1 MFTATRKGTDGSLLG
16 SLPWTLLAL
25 GVALAPHVL
34 YLPIW
39 ITVTCAACAVLRWQ
53 IERRRW
59 RLPGPLLRMGLAL
72 VCFLGVLGN
81 YETISGV
88 GPGSALLAV
97 MAALK
102 LLETARRRDQFVL
115 LFLSIFLIM
124 ASLLREQYVWS
135 LPYLL
140 VGVLVTMMAWLQMSV
155 SRGVSVRQAFRNS
168 ARLVGY
174 SIPLMVAMW
183 IFFPRIGTPLW
194 SVPIDTSSGVTGLSD
209 EMSPGD
215 ISSLSQ
221 SDAVAFRV
229 RFDGEVPVP
238 QDRYWRG
245 LVLHR
250 FNGRTWTGSEPTIG
264 RRDDM
269 PIEYLGNP
277 LSYEI
282 TMEPTRQH
290 WVLALDLPYEWSLD
304 MTYMGRRQQLARA
317 QPVDQRVVYTAV
329 SYPEF
334 RVERQINRFWHEY
347 YQRLP
352 EGTNPRSR
360 ALATDMRTR
369 AGSDRE
375 YVNAVMQ
382 MFNQEAFYYTLQPP
396 SLGSNPVDEFL
407 FSSRRGFCEHYA
419 SAFSVMMRAAGIPAR
434 VVIGYQGGEVN
445 PMSDYMIVRQ
455 SDAHAW
461 TEVWLSG
468 AGWTRVDPTSAVAPE
483 RIDTGMSG
491 AMFDGVGA
499 SWGLSAPTQL
509 MHRLTLAWDMINEK
523 WNAWI
528 LAYGPDN
535 QESFMEWLGMDEPD
549 LRKMLLTLVGLIAIM
564 LAGVTGLLALRYRP
578 PQRDRAERLY
588 RRFTQRAGVKPERG
602 EPPLA
607 FLSRLAMARPDLA
620 TDASRITHAYLATRY
635 GPPAPGNLDA
645 LQSLIAAFRPARR
658 QPAPTATT

>member
-1 MFTATRKGTDGSLLG
+1 M
-16 SLPWTLLAL
+16 
-25 GVALAPHVL
+25 
-34 YLPIW
+34 I
-39 ITVTCAACAVLRWQ
+39 
-53 IERRRW
+53 
-59 RLPGPLLRMGLAL
+59 
-72 VCFLGVLGN
+72 
-81 YETISGV
+81 
-88 GPGSALLAV
+88 
-97 MAALK
+97 
-102 LLETARRRDQFVL
+102 
-115 LFLSIFLIM
+115 
-124 ASLLREQYVWS
+124 
-135 LPYLL
+135 
-140 VGVLVTMMAWLQMSV
+140 
-155 SRGVSVRQAFRNS
+155 
-168 ARLVGY
+168 
-174 SIPLMVAMW
+174 AMW

-229 RFDGEVPVP
+229 RFDGDIPVP
-238 QDRYWRG
+238 ADRYWRG

-250 FNGRTWTGSEPTIG
+250 FNGRSWTGNEPIAASRT
-264 RRDDM
+264 DV
-269 PIEYLGNP
+269 PIDYLGVP

-304 MTYMGRRQQLARA
+304 RTNMGGRQQLSRA
-317 QPVDQRVVYTAV
+317 QPIDQRVVYTAV

-334 RVERQINRFWHEY
+334 RVETEINRFWYEY

-352 EGTNPRSR
+352 DGTNPRARS
-360 ALATDMRTR
+360 LASDMRER
-369 AGSDRE
+369 AGSDRA

-396 SLGSNPVDEFL
+396 ALGRDPVDEFL

-419 SAFSVMMRAAGIPAR
+419 STFSVMMRAAGIPAR

-483 RIDTGMSG
+483 RIETGMSG

-535 QESFMEWLGMDEPD
+535 QESFMEWLGMDDPD
-549 LRKMLLTLVGLIAIM
+549 LRKMLLTLVALIAIM

-578 PQRDRAERLY
+578 PRRDPAERLY
-588 RRFTQRAGVKPERG
+588 QRFTKRVGIRPNRG

-607 FLSRLAMARPDLA
+607 FLARLAKSRPDLA
-620 TDASRITHAYLATRY
+620 IDAGRITHAYLATRY
-635 GPPAPGNLDA
+635 GPPAPGSIDA
-645 LQSLIAAFRPARR
+645 LRNLIGAFRPTRR
-658 QPAPTATT
+658 QVAPGS

>member
-1 MFTATRKGTDGSLLG
+1 MFATTRKATDGSLLG

-25 GVALAPHVL
+25 GVSLASHVP

-39 ITVTCAACAVLRWQ
+39 ITVTCVACAALRLQ

-59 RLPGPLLRMGLAL
+59 RLPGPLVRMGLAL
-72 VCFLGVLGN
+72 FCFLGVLGT

-140 VGVLVTMMAWLQMSV
+140 TGVLVTMMAWLQMSA
-155 SRGVSVRQAFRNS
+155 SRGVSVRQALGNS
-168 ARLVGY
+168 ARLIAY
-174 SIPLMVAMW
+174 SIPLMIAMW
-183 IFFPRIGTPLW
+183 ILFPRIGTPLW

-229 RFDGEVPVP
+229 RFEGDAPEPK
-238 QDRYWRG
+238 DRYWRG

-250 FNGRTWTGSEPTIG
+250 FNGRSWTGSEPTLG
-264 RRDDM
+264 DRDDM
-269 PIEYLGNP
+269 PIDYLGSP

-334 RVERQINRFWHEY
+334 RVETEINRFWHEY
-347 YQRLP
+347 YRRLP
-352 EGTNPRSR
+352 DGSNPRTQ
-360 ALATDMRTR
+360 ALAIDMRSQ
-369 AGSDRE
+369 AGSDRA
-375 YVNAVMQ
+375 YINAVMQ
-382 MFNQEAFYYTLQPP
+382 MFNREAYFYTLQPP
-396 SLGSNPVDEFL
+396 ALGRNPVDEFL
-407 FSSRRGFCEHYA
+407 FNSQRGFCEHYA

-461 TEVWLSG
+461 TEVWLNG
-468 AGWTRVDPTSAVAPE
+468 DGWTRVDPTSAVAPE
-483 RIDTGMSG
+483 RIETGMSG
-491 AMFDGVGA
+491 AMFDGIGA

-509 MHRLTLAWDMINEK
+509 MHRLTLVWDMVNEK

-528 LAYGPDN
+528 LAYGPDK
-535 QESFMEWLGMDEPD
+535 QESFLEWLGMDEPD
-549 LRKMLLTLVGLIAIM
+549 LRKMLLALVALIAIM

-578 PQRDRAERLY
+578 PRRDAPHRLY
-588 RRFTQRAGVKPERG
+588 RSFVRRTGIKSRRG
-602 EPPLA
+602 EPPLE
-607 FLSRLAMARPDLA
+607 FLSRLASSRPEL
-620 TDASRITHAYLATRY
+620 TDEANDITRAYLEARY
-635 GPPAPGNLDA
+635 GPPASRDVDELRR
-645 LQSLIAAFRPARR
+645 LLRTFRPPR
-658 QPAPTATT
+658 PAKA